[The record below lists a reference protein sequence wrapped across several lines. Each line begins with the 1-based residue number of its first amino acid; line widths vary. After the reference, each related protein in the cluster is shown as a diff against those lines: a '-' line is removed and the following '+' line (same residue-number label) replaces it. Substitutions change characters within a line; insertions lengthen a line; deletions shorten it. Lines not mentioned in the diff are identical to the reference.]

1 MTETPTPPIRR
12 FLDPAALP
20 LLVGGLVLVLA
31 AAWLW
36 ITPRP
41 ATPPSP
47 DMATIRALEARI
59 ATLEARRPLDVT
71 PIEQR
76 VTALER
82 RPSPDVAP
90 IEQRVAALERRPSAD
105 VAPIAQRVAALEARP
120 APDVS
125 GIEQRLAAIPAPADL
140 RPLEGRIEGLT
151 ARVAGAE
158 ARAGEALARQIPD
171 PAAFA
176 PRAAVEGLT
185 TRADRLSERL
195 DAVATRQQ
203 AADAEAIRRTEELAR
218 GVTER
223 LASAERAGTERVS
236 AATAS
241 LEARLH
247 SAQSALAARLDTLEA
262 AQSRVAAVESRATRL
277 AAFDALRLR
286 LEAGQPLGRALA
298 ALPAAP
304 EALTRYATVA
314 PPTEASL
321 RLSFEAAARAARA
334 ASEPAREGQGMLD
347 SAVSRLSGLV
357 TVRRGDQV
365 VWGDAAAADIE
376 GARRALE
383 AGDIDGALA
392 RIDRLPPA
400 AKAAMADWVAQARAL
415 GAARAALATLAAG

>member
-1 MTETPTPPIRR
+1 MTDTPTPPIRR

-36 ITPRP
+36 VTPRP
-41 ATPPSP
+41 APPANP
-47 DMATIRALEARI
+47 AMATIAALEARLAALEARRGPDLAPLEQRL
-59 ATLEARRPLDVT
+59 ATLEARRAPDLAPV
-71 PIEQR
+71 EQR
-76 VTALER
+76 
-82 RPSPDVAP
+82 
-90 IEQRVAALERRPSAD
+90 I
-105 VAPIAQRVAALEARP
+105 AALEARP
-120 APDVS
+120 APDLS

-140 RPLEGRIEGLT
+140 RPLEGRIEGLA
-151 ARVAGAE
+151 ARVAATE
-158 ARAGEALARQIPD
+158 ARAAEALARPLPD

-185 TRADRLSERL
+185 NRADRQSERL
-195 DAVATRQQ
+195 DAVAARQQ
-203 AADAEAIRRTEELAR
+203 AADAEAIRRTEDLAR
-218 GVTER
+218 GMGER
-223 LASAERAGTERVS
+223 LAAAERAEAERI
-236 AATAS
+236 ATATTA
-241 LEARLH
+241 LEARLRGAE
-247 SAQSALAARLDTLEA
+247 SGLATRLAALEA
-262 AQSRVAAVESRATRL
+262 AQARVAAVESRATRL

-286 LEAGQPLGRALA
+286 LDSGQPLGPALA

-304 EALTRYATVA
+304 EALTRFAAAA

-321 RLSFEAAARAARA
+321 RLAFDAAARAGRA
-334 ASEPAREGQGMLD
+334 ASEPARDGQGMLD

-365 VWGDAAAADIE
+365 VWGDAAAAEIE

-383 AGDIDGALA
+383 AGDIDAALA